1 MTSQLWL
8 RKHFLHLLAIS
19 LLAAPMLVLQDVAAA
34 EALSS
39 KDQGYLKDITRLEI
53 LQTEASEM
61 AVLKSG
67 NEQVRDFAREMI
79 KTQSQLGEA
88 IRQLANQKRADLPK
102 EPSLWQKAKFRSLS
116 SKEGNEF
123 DLGYAKT
130 IGVKSQENI
139 VKLLGKI
146 AERTEDPDIK
156 TFALQ
161 HLSSAT
167 NSLETGKALL
177 AVIKAT
183 ESD

>member
-19 LLAAPMLVLQDVAAA
+19 LLAAPMLVLHDAAA
-34 EALSS
+34 TEALSS

-116 SKEGNEF
+116 SKEGSEF

-156 TFALQ
+156 AFALQ